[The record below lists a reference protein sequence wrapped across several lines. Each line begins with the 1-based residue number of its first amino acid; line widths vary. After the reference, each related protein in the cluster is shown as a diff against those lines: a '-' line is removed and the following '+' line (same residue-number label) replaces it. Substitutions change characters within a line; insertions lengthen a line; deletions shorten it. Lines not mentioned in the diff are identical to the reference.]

1 MEEKLLYI
9 LILIDLGLRD
19 PQSPDHRMMVL
30 DPLDEGG
37 RELVE
42 ASGEV
47 SGWEEDGRQFG
58 MSDVRRTSGD
68 RGHMRDRG
76 GGESSVENSAASCG
90 RTVSVGSG
98 SARAGVWCCY

>member
-1 MEEKLLYI
+1 MEEMLLYI

-47 SGWEEDGRQFG
+47 SG
-58 MSDVRRTSGD
+58 
-68 RGHMRDRG
+68 
-76 GGESSVENSAASCG
+76 
-90 RTVSVGSG
+90 
-98 SARAGVWCCY
+98 